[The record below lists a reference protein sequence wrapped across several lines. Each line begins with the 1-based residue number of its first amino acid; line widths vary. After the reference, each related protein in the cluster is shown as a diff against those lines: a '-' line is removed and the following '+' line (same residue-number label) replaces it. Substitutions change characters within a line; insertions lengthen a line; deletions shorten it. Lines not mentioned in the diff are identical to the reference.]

1 MSDSQISD
9 ALIERYRKVTV
20 TTVYSGVRGQGYD
33 PNFMKGVHAR
43 TPGANLVGRAKAL
56 RFVPPRPDIQQRRH
70 VRAAGPRTP
79 VGDVEYAF

>member
-43 TPGANLVGRAKAL
+43 TPGANLVGRRK
-56 RFVPPRPDIQQRRH
+56 RFGSSRLVQTYSNAATFERLARERPWE
-70 VRAAGPRTP
+70 T
-79 VGDVEYAF
+79 